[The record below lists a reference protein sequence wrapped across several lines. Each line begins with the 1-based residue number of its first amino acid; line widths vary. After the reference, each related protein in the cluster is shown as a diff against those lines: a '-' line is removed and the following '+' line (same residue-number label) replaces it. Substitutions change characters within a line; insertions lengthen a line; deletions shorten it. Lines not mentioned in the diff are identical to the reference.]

1 MITMKENDK
10 PKFKK
15 SQVKYDIPLDP
26 KLDKYELTK
35 FLNCQRSTVIC
46 GKPQSGKISLLY
58 SLFKSSIF

>member
-1 MITMKENDK
+1 MKENDK

-35 FLNCQRSTVIC
+35 FLNCQQSTVIC
-46 GKPQSGKISLLY
+46 GKP
-58 SLFKSSIF
+58 